1 MQTDIEN
8 LINWK
13 SVSRALAGND
23 TSIRK
28 KTCPQKYEQKVQ
40 ALKKLVGLWH
50 ESIAED
56 QQLLVRVDT
65 KDFLNVLTENYHV

>member
-28 KTCPQKYEQKVQ
+28 KTCPQKYEKKVQ
-40 ALKKLVGLWH
+40 ALKKIVGLWQ
-50 ESIAED
+50 ESIAKD
-56 QQLLVRVDT
+56 QKVLVRVDVKT
-65 KDFLNVLTENYHV
+65 MIDALIANHHV